1 MEYSV
6 GIARGEITPEQ
17 PVWMGGYAARDHAN
31 EGVLSSLWAKVL
43 AIHEEGRLSLLVI
56 TVDLVGLSADLIGRI
71 QNEIESRHGVRDEQ
85 LVIFSSHT
93 HSAPLAWSDIPLAPD
108 NEEECRKMEAYGD
121 WLVGRVVAVAGE
133 ALEWHEPATLEF
145 AQGLAGVGVNR
156 RRERKH
162 CRHYPAPVDHDV
174 PVIRV
179 KGAEGA
185 CRAIL
190 FGYACHATSLAL
202 YDISADW
209 PGFACTAIEEAVPGA
224 VAFYVPGCGADINP
238 LPRMVPGQEVELSQR
253 YGQVLASAVI
263 RALTGEVR
271 RLSGPLSVRK
281 NTVTLAFEQ
290 IPSEQDIQMVESRK
304 APCDALWAKR
314 MKRQQ
319 ASGGIPECI
328 EYPVQ
333 VIRFG
338 SDLLWIA
345 FCGEVV
351 VDYALTLKGLHGW
364 ENTWVSAYA
373 GPFDYG
379 YIPSRRI
386 WMEGGYEG
394 GESHIAFGLPSRY
407 RGDIEERILDLTRKL
422 TLGSVP

>member
-1 MEYSV
+1 MSSTIYSV
-6 GIARGEITPEQ
+6 GMARGEITPEQ
-17 PVWMGGYAARDHAN
+17 PVWMGGYAFRDHAN
-31 EGVLSSLWAKVL
+31 EGVLSPLWAKAL
-43 AIHEEGRLSLLVI
+43 AIYADGVPALLVV
-56 TVDLVGLSADLIGRI
+56 TVDLVGLSADLVERI
-71 QNEIESRHGVRDEQ
+71 QKGIESGYGVGEEQ

-93 HSAPLAWSDIPLAPD
+93 HSAPLAWSDIPLAPAD
-108 NEEECRKMEAYGD
+108 EEECRKMETYGD
-121 WLVGRVVAVAGE
+121 WLVERVVAVAGE
-133 ALEWHEPATLEF
+133 ALSNNEPAELEF
-145 AQGLAGVGVNR
+145 AQGVAGVGVNR

-162 CRHYPAPVDHDV
+162 CRHYPGPVDHDV
-174 PVIRV
+174 PVLRV
-179 KGAEGA
+179 KGGDGA

-190 FGYACHATSLAL
+190 FGYACHATSLSL

-209 PGFACTAIEEAVPGA
+209 PGYACSAIEENVPGA
-224 VAFYVPGCGADINP
+224 MAFYIPGCGADINP
-238 LPRMVPGQEVELSQR
+238 LPRMVPGQEVALSQR
-253 YGQVLASAVI
+253 YGQTLAAAVI
-263 RALTGEVR
+263 QALRGGVR
-271 RLSGPLSVRK
+271 KLSGPLSVRK
-281 NTVTLAFEQ
+281 GSVHLAFDH
-290 IPSEQDIQMVESRK
+290 IPSDQEIEAVESRN

-314 MKRQQ
+314 LKRQQ
-319 ASGGIPECI
+319 LSGGIPERI

-333 VIRFG
+333 VIRLG

-386 WMEGGYEG
+386 WLEGGYEG

-407 RGDIEERILDLTRKL
+407 RGDIEERILGLTREL
-422 TLGSVP
+422 L